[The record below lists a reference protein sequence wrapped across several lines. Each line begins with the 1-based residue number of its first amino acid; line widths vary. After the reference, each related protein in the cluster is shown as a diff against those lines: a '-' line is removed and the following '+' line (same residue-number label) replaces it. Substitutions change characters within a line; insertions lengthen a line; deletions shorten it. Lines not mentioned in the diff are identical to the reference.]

1 MQKLSLIGTV
11 GTVRR
16 NTLKD
21 GKPVVNV
28 SLAVQEG
35 FKKADGTFENK
46 TNWFDL
52 AYYTD
57 KPLNYLE
64 VGAKIAVDG
73 IPKIKPYTDRNGV
86 NQNVFSV
93 TVQYMELISEPTSKT
108 IKRHMNTLQEGTP
121 VSQVQ
126 QYQSAQTDFVTDDG
140 QPLNNIDIPF

>member
-11 GTVRR
+11 GSVRR

-35 FKKADGTFENK
+35 FKRGDGTFENR

-57 KPLNYLE
+57 KPLNYLD
-64 VGAKIAVDG
+64 VGAKIYIDG
-73 IPKIKPYTDRNGV
+73 VPKIKPYTDRNNV
-86 NQNVFSV
+86 LQHVFSV
-93 TVQYMELISEPTSKT
+93 TVQYMELISEPTAKT
-108 IKRHMNTLQEGTP
+108 IQRHMNTLQQGTP
-121 VSQVQ
+121 VSNIK
-126 QYQSAQTDFVTDDG
+126 QYESAQTDFVTEDG
-140 QPLNNIDIPF
+140 QPLNDVDIPF